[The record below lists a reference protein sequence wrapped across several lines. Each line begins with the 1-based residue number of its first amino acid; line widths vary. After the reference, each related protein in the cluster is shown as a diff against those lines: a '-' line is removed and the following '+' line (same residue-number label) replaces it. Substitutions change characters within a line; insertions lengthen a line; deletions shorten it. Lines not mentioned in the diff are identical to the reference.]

1 MRAAAVAR
9 ARPPMKRRSRPAPG
23 ASPGQR
29 RLTSPT
35 SRFGE
40 CPVCARSVPKHDLP
54 RHADAC
60 LAATPSEDPTGPV
73 ARDGAARPSDT
84 APPPRSAFAALR
96 RSGDALARVRLG
108 GGRGGARFVP
118 VAVDAARDAHGVP
131 IAVLENAL
139 PAADADALLAEL
151 LEEGLATWTQDEWWI
166 AGENR
171 LAPRLTATYDLATDL
186 TEPPEPRRPDASE
199 SEYEYDSASE
209 SRPPR
214 ERPTKSPTASGT
226 KGRLPSPLMLAA
238 ARRAGEMAT
247 EALRTLTVGGDP
259 IPRADDQEEKDPSN
273 ASESNPFWSPTY
285 LVANLYRD
293 GSDRV
298 GPHADRLTSLGPLP
312 VIVGYSLGATRTF
325 RVRKRWCAHPD
336 ALDDVELEVR
346 LPHNSLVAMLPPCQ
360 ELWTH
365 EIVREGGKQ
374 KQPPVAN
381 ANVRGEETAAAGA
394 GARVSLTF
402 RRSIERWEA
411 AAPTCACGR
420 RCVLKTRRADAP
432 PPAFARRRGSGGG
445 GAGSGGEEGTAK
457 TGRTAVAY
465 YYTCDSTN
473 GGPPCSFY
481 QPARR
486 RDL

>member
-1 MRAAAVAR
+1 M
-9 ARPPMKRRSRPAPG
+9 
-23 ASPGQR
+23 
-29 RLTSPT
+29 
-35 SRFGE
+35 
-40 CPVCARSVPKHDLP
+40 CALSVPKHDLP

-73 ARDGAARPSDT
+73 ARDGPHD
-84 APPPRSAFAALR
+84 PPTPRRRLGPRSPPCAAAAT
-96 RSGDALARVRLG
+96 RSPGSAS

-151 LEEGLATWTQDEWWI
+151 LEEGLWTWTQDEWWI

-199 SEYEYDSASE
+199 SESEYEYDSASE
-209 SRPPR
+209 SRPPT
-214 ERPTKSPTASGT
+214 ERPTKSPTLASGT

-259 IPRADDQEEKDPSN
+259 IPRADEEEVKDPTN

-325 RVRKRWCAHPD
+325 RVRKRWCARPD
-336 ALDDVELEVR
+336 ASDDVELEVR

-365 EIVREGGKQ
+365 EIVREGGKQKQMQKQ

-411 AAPTCACGR
+411 AAPTCACEEVRPEDARGR
-420 RCVLKTRRADAP
+420 A
-432 PPAFARRRGSGGG
+432 PPAFARRRGAAAGV
-445 GAGSGGEEGTAK
+445 GSGGEEGTAK

>member
-1 MRAAAVAR
+1 
-9 ARPPMKRRSRPAPG
+9 
-23 ASPGQR
+23 
-29 RLTSPT
+29 
-35 SRFGE
+35 
-40 CPVCARSVPKHDLP
+40 
-54 RHADAC
+54 
-60 LAATPSEDPTGPV
+60 
-73 ARDGAARPSDT
+73 
-84 APPPRSAFAALR
+84 
-96 RSGDALARVRLG
+96 
-108 GGRGGARFVP
+108 
-118 VAVDAARDAHGVP
+118 
-131 IAVLENAL
+131 
-139 PAADADALLAEL
+139 
-151 LEEGLATWTQDEWWI
+151 
-166 AGENR
+166 
-171 LAPRLTATYDLATDL
+171 
-186 TEPPEPRRPDASE
+186 
-199 SEYEYDSASE
+199 
-209 SRPPR
+209 
-214 ERPTKSPTASGT
+214 
-226 KGRLPSPLMLAA
+226 MLAA

-247 EALRTLTVGGDP
+247 EALRMLTVGGNP
-259 IPRADDQEEKDPSN
+259 IPRADEEEVKDPTNASVEKDPSN

-325 RVRKRWCAHPD
+325 RVRKRWCARPD
-336 ALDDVELEVR
+336 ASDDVELEVR

-365 EIVREGGKQ
+365 EIVRVGGKQKQTQTQ

-381 ANVRGEETAAAGA
+381 ANVRGEETAAAAAGA

-402 RRSIERWEA
+402 RRTIERWEA

-445 GAGSGGEEGTAK
+445 EGGSGSGEGTAK
-457 TGRTAVAY
+457 PGRTAVAY